1 VLLGGIQMTVIDVF
15 LLIVSV
21 LLISVIVLQNSK
33 DDVSQAFSGEKSELF
48 ANQKQRGIEL
58 WINRATSVLSVAFF
72 VLAILATFVVERF

>member
-1 VLLGGIQMTVIDVF
+1 MTVIDIF

-21 LLISVIVLQNSK
+21 LLIAVIVLQNSK

-58 WINRATSVLSVAFF
+58 WISRATSVLSVAFF
-72 VLAILATFVVERF
+72 VLAIIATFVVERF

>member
-1 VLLGGIQMTVIDVF
+1 MTAIDIL

-21 LLISVIVLQNSK
+21 FLISIIVLQNSK

-72 VLAILATFVVERF
+72 ILAIIATFFVERF